1 MGVYR
6 WFDYGRGCYGLCCYH
21 GGYVMGEPPND
32 RESFWFVY
40 GVAHGFVVGIAMAGL
55 LYAVLMK

>member
-1 MGVYR
+1 
-6 WFDYGRGCYGLCCYH
+6 
-21 GGYVMGEPPND
+21 MGEPPND